1 MDTKSKNYHKITL
14 IIIALVILLP
24 SLAMMVIRP
33 HYIKQQRGA
42 DGYNFPFSASNL
54 PDLLVESSYVLHA
67 EEIQGE
73 NQTTMMPFDIFFPYE
88 DHGDG
93 NVDEDDYSYDEPWQ
107 WAADVTND
115 MYDDWS
121 SRFTFLRPYIEYE
134 VTDAQ
139 SKEIIDSNR
148 GSDKTENSLSAL
160 LSDYQKMAS

>member
-14 IIIALVILLP
+14 IIIASCNTLAFSGNDGYKTALLHQ
-24 SLAMMVIRP
+24 AAKRCW
-33 HYIKQQRGA
+33 

-107 WAADVTND
+107 WAADVN
-115 MYDDWS
+115 
-121 SRFTFLRPYIEYE
+121 
-134 VTDAQ
+134 
-139 SKEIIDSNR
+139 K
-148 GSDKTENSLSAL
+148 
-160 LSDYQKMAS
+160 